1 MQKKLG
7 LMLALFIC
15 FVFIPVAGMAAASV
29 TVKDVRIEGN
39 ERIED
44 DAILRVVE
52 TRAGE
57 SYDEAQLS
65 RDLEAIFS
73 MGYFEDIRVETEAQ
87 EDARIVIFRVTEKP
101 TIRLIEISGNRVY
114 DEQEIKDNIDITTGS
129 ILNIFRIKRNIKQI
143 ETLYQEKNYH
153 NVKVTY
159 TVEELEHNQADLEF
173 NIEEGKKLR
182 IREIRFEGNQMF
194 DDKTLKKKI
203 KTSEKGFFSWLT
215 GSGDLDMETL
225 YQDIIK
231 LSDFYH
237 NNGYA
242 EARIA
247 EPEVI
252 YKDNWIY
259 IEIKIE
265 EGDRFKMGAV
275 ALSGDLIRPE
285 AELHQK
291 LAAPKEEYFN
301 RQAIRQDVMILSD
314 LYADEGYA
322 RADIAPEIKK
332 QEEEGAIDIIFHI
345 QKNEPV
351 YFEKIVIE
359 GNTKT
364 RDKVIRRELEVY
376 EGEKYSGSG
385 LKKSIRELYRLDYFK
400 DVQVR
405 RQQGNAEDQMI
416 LNIQVEEKPT
426 GTFSFGGGYSAVD
439 KLYVMT
445 SISERNLFGRGQRLD
460 LRVQAGGTS
469 QQYDISFTEPWLF
482 DMPLSATLEANKWE
496 RDYDEYDRDS
506 RGGAL
511 RFGYPIFD
519 YTRAYLQYAYDVS
532 TIENVSEAYKSIID
546 EGEFVESS
554 VSTSLVYDSR
564 NRQFNPSEGS
574 KHRLTFEYAGIG
586 GDIGFTKVTA
596 EAGWYFPLF
605 WKTVG
610 FLHGEAGYVERNAG
624 KILPDYERFYLGGIN
639 SLRGFDW
646 RDVSPV
652 NDEGVE
658 IGGEKYVQFNV
669 EYLVP
674 LLMEQGLV
682 GLVFYDTGNAY
693 ADGPI
698 RFDELR
704 ESWGYGIRWYSPMGP
719 LRLERG
725 YIIDR
730 QEGEDSGRWE
740 FSIGGSF

>member
-1 MQKKLG
+1 MQKQLG
-7 LMLALFIC
+7 LILAISLCLIFITSLA
-15 FVFIPVAGMAAASV
+15 PASV
-29 TVKDVRIEGN
+29 TVKDVQIKGN
-39 ERIED
+39 QRIED

-52 TRAGE
+52 TRPGDA
-57 SYDEAQLS
+57 YDEKQLS
-65 RDLEAIFS
+65 RDIESIFA
-73 MGYFEDIRVETEAQ
+73 MGYFDDIRVETET
-87 EDARIVIFRVTEKP
+87 EPDGKVVIFRVEEKP
-101 TIRLIEISGNRVY
+101 TIKLIEVSGNRVY
-114 DEQEIKDNIDITTGS
+114 EDQEIKDNIDITSGS

-159 TVEELEHNQADLEF
+159 KVEELDHNQANLEF
-173 NIEEGKKLR
+173 QIDEGKKLR
-182 IREIRFEGNQMF
+182 IREIRFEGNEAF
-194 DDKTLKKKI
+194 DDKTLKKKM
-203 KTSEKGFFSWLT
+203 KTSKKGFFSWLT
-215 GSGDLDMETL
+215 GSGDLDTETL
-225 YQDIIK
+225 NQDMMK

-242 EARIA
+242 EARIG
-247 EPEVI
+247 EPEII

-259 IEIKIE
+259 IEIKID
-265 EGDRFKMGAV
+265 EGKRFKMGEVRLA
-275 ALSGDLIRPE
+275 GDLIQP
-285 AELHQK
+285 AESLHEK
-291 LAAPKEEYFN
+291 LASPEEEYFN
-301 RQAIRQDVMILSD
+301 RQAIRQDVMTLSD
-314 LYADEGYA
+314 VYSDDGYA
-322 RADIAPEIKK
+322 RADIVPEIQK
-332 QEEEGAIDIIFHI
+332 QEEAQAIDIIFHI

-351 YFEKIVIE
+351 YFERIVIE

-376 EGEKYSGSG
+376 EGEKYDGSG
-385 LKKSIRELYRLDYFK
+385 LKKSIRELYRLDYFQ
-400 DVQVR
+400 DVKVR
-405 RQQGNAEDQMI
+405 RQQGSADDQMI

-426 GTFSFGGGYSAVD
+426 GTFSFGGGYSGVD
-439 KLYVMT
+439 GMYVMT
-445 SISERNLFGRGQRLD
+445 SISERNLFGRGQHLD
-460 LRVQAGGTS
+460 FRIQAGGSS

-482 DMPLSATLEANKWE
+482 DTQLSMTVEANKWE

-511 RFGYPIFD
+511 RFGYPVFD
-519 YTRAYLQYAYDVS
+519 YTRAYIQYAYDVS
-532 TIENVSEAYKSIID
+532 TIDNVTEAFKSVIA

-564 NRQFNPSEGS
+564 NRRFNPTEGS
-574 KHRLTFEYAGIG
+574 KHRLTLEYAGIG

-596 EAGWYFPLF
+596 ETGWYFPLF

-610 FLHGEAGYVERNAG
+610 FLHGETGYVTRNAG

-646 RDVSPV
+646 RDVSPL
-652 NDEGVE
+652 NDEGIA

-693 ADGPI
+693 AEGPI
-698 RFDELR
+698 KLDEMR

-725 YIIDR
+725 HILDR
-730 QEGEDSGRWE
+730 KEDEDSSRWE

>member
-1 MQKKLG
+1 MQKQLG
-7 LMLALFIC
+7 LILAISLCLIFITSLA
-15 FVFIPVAGMAAASV
+15 PASV
-29 TVKDVRIEGN
+29 TVKDVQIKGN
-39 ERIED
+39 QRIED
-44 DAILRVVE
+44 DAISRVVE
-52 TRAGE
+52 TRPGDA
-57 SYDEAQLS
+57 YDEKQLS
-65 RDLEAIFS
+65 RDIESIFA
-73 MGYFEDIRVETEAQ
+73 MGYFDDIRVETET
-87 EDARIVIFRVTEKP
+87 DPDGKVVIFRVEEKP
-101 TIRLIEISGNRVY
+101 TIKLIEVSGNRVY
-114 DEQEIKDNIDITTGS
+114 EDQEIKDNIDITSGS

-159 TVEELEHNQADLEF
+159 KVEELDHNQANLEF
-173 NIEEGKKLR
+173 QIDEGKKLR
-182 IREIRFEGNQMF
+182 IREIRFEGNEAF
-194 DDKTLKKKI
+194 DDKTLKKKM
-203 KTSEKGFFSWLT
+203 KTSKKGFFSWLT
-215 GSGDLDMETL
+215 GSGDLDTETL
-225 YQDIIK
+225 NQDMMK

-242 EARIA
+242 EARIG
-247 EPEVI
+247 EPEII

-259 IEIKIE
+259 IEIKID
-265 EGDRFKMGAV
+265 EGKRFKMGEVRLA
-275 ALSGDLIRPE
+275 GDLIQP
-285 AELHQK
+285 AESLHEK
-291 LAAPKEEYFN
+291 LASPEEEYFN
-301 RQAIRQDVMILSD
+301 RQAIRQDVMTLSD
-314 LYADEGYA
+314 VYSDDGYA
-322 RADIAPEIKK
+322 RADIVPEIQK
-332 QEEEGAIDIIFHI
+332 QEEAQAIDIIFHI

-351 YFEKIVIE
+351 YFERIVIE

-376 EGEKYSGSG
+376 EGEKYDGSG
-385 LKKSIRELYRLDYFK
+385 LKKSIRELYRLDYFQ
-400 DVQVR
+400 DVKVR
-405 RQQGNAEDQMI
+405 RQQGSADDQMI

-426 GTFSFGGGYSAVD
+426 GTFSFGGGYSGVD
-439 KLYVMT
+439 GMYVMT
-445 SISERNLFGRGQRLD
+445 SISERNLFGRGQHLD
-460 LRVQAGGTS
+460 FRIQAGGSS

-482 DMPLSATLEANKWE
+482 DTQLSMTVEANKWE

-511 RFGYPIFD
+511 RFGYPVFD
-519 YTRAYLQYAYDVS
+519 YTRAYIQYAYDVS
-532 TIENVSEAYKSIID
+532 TIDNVTEAFKSVIA

-564 NRQFNPSEGS
+564 NRRFNPTEGS
-574 KHRLTFEYAGIG
+574 KHRLTLEYAGIG

-596 EAGWYFPLF
+596 ETGWYFPLF

-610 FLHGEAGYVERNAG
+610 FLHGETGYVTRNAG

-646 RDVSPV
+646 RDVSPL
-652 NDEGVE
+652 NDEGIA

-693 ADGPI
+693 AEGPI
-698 RFDELR
+698 KLDEMR

-725 YIIDR
+725 HILDR
-730 QEGEDSGRWE
+730 KEDEDSSRWE

>member
-1 MQKKLG
+1 MQKQLG
-7 LMLALFIC
+7 LILAISLCLIFITSLA
-15 FVFIPVAGMAAASV
+15 PASV
-29 TVKDVRIEGN
+29 TVKDVQIKGN
-39 ERIED
+39 QRIED

-52 TRAGE
+52 TRPGDP
-57 SYDEAQLS
+57 YDEKQLS
-65 RDLEAIFS
+65 RDIESIFA
-73 MGYFEDIRVETEAQ
+73 MGYFDDIRVETET
-87 EDARIVIFRVTEKP
+87 EPDGKVVIFRVEEKP
-101 TIRLIEISGNRVY
+101 TIKLIEVSGNRVY
-114 DEQEIKDNIDITTGS
+114 EDQEIKDNIDITSGS

-159 TVEELEHNQADLEF
+159 KVEELDHNQANLEF
-173 NIEEGKKLR
+173 QIDEGKKLR
-182 IREIRFEGNQMF
+182 IREIRFEGNEAF
-194 DDKTLKKKI
+194 DDKTLKKKM
-203 KTSEKGFFSWLT
+203 KTSKKGFFSWLT
-215 GSGDLDMETL
+215 GSGDLDTETL
-225 YQDIIK
+225 NQDMMK

-242 EARIA
+242 EARIG
-247 EPEVI
+247 EPEII

-259 IEIKIE
+259 IEIKID
-265 EGDRFKMGAV
+265 EGKRFKMGEVRLA
-275 ALSGDLIRPE
+275 GDLIQP
-285 AELHQK
+285 AESLHEK
-291 LAAPKEEYFN
+291 LASPEEEYFN
-301 RQAIRQDVMILSD
+301 RQAIRQDVMTLSD
-314 LYADEGYA
+314 VYSDDGYA
-322 RADIAPEIKK
+322 RADIVPEIQK
-332 QEEEGAIDIIFHI
+332 QEEAQAIDIIFHI

-351 YFEKIVIE
+351 YFERIVIE

-376 EGEKYSGSG
+376 EGEKYDGSG
-385 LKKSIRELYRLDYFK
+385 LKKSIRELYRLDYFQ
-400 DVQVR
+400 DVKVR
-405 RQQGNAEDQMI
+405 RQQGSADDQMI

-426 GTFSFGGGYSAVD
+426 GTFSFGGGYSGVD
-439 KLYVMT
+439 GMYVMT
-445 SISERNLFGRGQRLD
+445 SISERNLFGRGQHLD
-460 LRVQAGGTS
+460 FRIQAGGSS

-482 DMPLSATLEANKWE
+482 DTQLSMTVEANKWE

-511 RFGYPIFD
+511 RFGYPVFD
-519 YTRAYLQYAYDVS
+519 YTRAYIQYAYDVS
-532 TIENVSEAYKSIID
+532 TIDNVTEAFKSVIA

-564 NRQFNPSEGS
+564 NRRFNPTEGS
-574 KHRLTFEYAGIG
+574 KHRLTLEYAGIG

-596 EAGWYFPLF
+596 ETGWYFPLF

-610 FLHGEAGYVERNAG
+610 FLHGETGYVTRNAG

-646 RDVSPV
+646 RDVSPL
-652 NDEGVE
+652 NDEGIA

-693 ADGPI
+693 AEGPI
-698 RFDELR
+698 KLDEMR

-725 YIIDR
+725 HILDR
-730 QEGEDSGRWE
+730 KEDEDSSRWE

>member
-1 MQKKLG
+1 MQKQLG
-7 LMLALFIC
+7 LMLA
-15 FVFIPVAGMAAASV
+15 VFGCIILTTHIVSATP
-29 TVKDVRIEGN
+29 TVKDVQVKGN
-39 ERIED
+39 QRIED

-52 TRAGE
+52 TRPGDP
-57 SYDEAQLS
+57 YDEKQLS
-65 RDLEAIFS
+65 RDLESIFA
-73 MGYFEDIRVETEAQ
+73 MGYFDDIRVETET
-87 EDARIVIFRVTEKP
+87 EPDGKIVIFRVTEKP
-101 TIRLIEISGNRVY
+101 TIKLIEISGNRVY
-114 DEQEIKDNIDITTGS
+114 EDQEIKDNIDITTGS

-159 TVEELEHNQADLEF
+159 AVEELDHNQANLEF
-173 NIEEGKKLR
+173 QIEEGKKLR
-182 IREIRFEGNQMF
+182 IREIRFEGNQAF
-194 DDKTLKKKI
+194 DDKSLKKKI

-215 GSGDLDMETL
+215 GSGDLDTETL
-225 YQDIIK
+225 NQDMIK

-242 EARIA
+242 EARIG
-247 EPEVI
+247 EPEII
-252 YKDNWIY
+252 YKDNWIF

-265 EGDRFKMGAV
+265 EGKRFKMGEVRLA
-275 ALSGDLIRPE
+275 GDLIQP
-285 AELHQK
+285 AESLHEK
-291 LAAPKEEYFN
+291 LASPEEAYFN
-301 RQAIRQDVMILSD
+301 RQAIRQDVMTLSD
-314 LYADEGYA
+314 VYSDEGYA
-322 RADIAPEIKK
+322 RADIAPEIQK
-332 QEEEGAIDIIFHI
+332 QEEARAIEITFHI

-351 YFEKIVIE
+351 YFERIVIE

-376 EGEKYSGSG
+376 EGEKYDGSG

-400 DVQVR
+400 DVKVR
-405 RQQGNAEDQMI
+405 RQQGRADDQMI

-426 GTFSFGGGYSAVD
+426 GTFSFGGGYSGVD
-439 KLYVMT
+439 GLYVMT
-445 SISERNLFGRGQRLD
+445 SISERNLFGRGQHLD
-460 LRVQAGGTS
+460 LRVQAGGSS

-482 DMPLSATLEANKWE
+482 DTRLSMTAEANKWE

-511 RFGYPIFD
+511 RFGYPVFD
-519 YTRAYLQYAYDVS
+519 YTRAYIQYAYDVS
-532 TIENVSEAYKSIID
+532 TIDDVSEAYKSVIA

-564 NRQFNPSEGS
+564 NRRFNPTEGS
-574 KHRLTFEYAGIG
+574 KHRLTLEYAGIG
-586 GDIGFTKVTA
+586 GDIGFTKMTA
-596 EAGWYFPLF
+596 ETGWYVPLF

-610 FLHGEAGYVERNAG
+610 FLHGETGYVTRNAG

-652 NDEGVE
+652 NDEGIE
-658 IGGEKYVQFNV
+658 IGGEKFVQFNV

-693 ADGPI
+693 AEGPI
-698 RFDELR
+698 ELDEMR

-725 YIIDR
+725 HILDR
-730 QEGEDSGRWE
+730 KEGEDSGRWE

>member
-1 MQKKLG
+1 MQKQLG
-7 LMLALFIC
+7 LILAISLCLIFITSLA
-15 FVFIPVAGMAAASV
+15 PASV
-29 TVKDVRIEGN
+29 TVRDVQIKGN
-39 ERIED
+39 QRIED

-52 TRAGE
+52 TRPGDA
-57 SYDEAQLS
+57 YDEKQLS
-65 RDLEAIFS
+65 RDIESIFA
-73 MGYFEDIRVETEAQ
+73 MGYFDDIRVETET
-87 EDARIVIFRVTEKP
+87 DPDGKVVIFRVEEKP
-101 TIRLIEISGNRVY
+101 TIKLIEVSGNRVY
-114 DEQEIKDNIDITTGS
+114 EDQEIKDNIDITSGS

-159 TVEELEHNQADLEF
+159 TVEELDHNQANLEF
-173 NIEEGKKLR
+173 QIDEGKKLR
-182 IREIRFEGNQMF
+182 IREIRFEGNEAF
-194 DDKTLKKKI
+194 DDKTLKKKM
-203 KTSEKGFFSWLT
+203 KTSKKGFFSWLT
-215 GSGDLDMETL
+215 GSGDLDTETL
-225 YQDIIK
+225 NQDMMK

-242 EARIA
+242 EARIG
-247 EPEVI
+247 EPEII

-259 IEIKIE
+259 IEIKID
-265 EGDRFKMGAV
+265 EGKRFKMGEVRLA
-275 ALSGDLIRPE
+275 GDLIQP
-285 AELHQK
+285 AESLHEK
-291 LAAPKEEYFN
+291 LASPEEEYFN
-301 RQAIRQDVMILSD
+301 RQAIRQDVMTLSD
-314 LYADEGYA
+314 VYSDDGYA
-322 RADIAPEIKK
+322 RADIVPEIQK
-332 QEEEGAIDIIFHI
+332 QEEAQAIDIIFHI

-351 YFEKIVIE
+351 YFERIVIE

-376 EGEKYSGSG
+376 EGEKYDGSG
-385 LKKSIRELYRLDYFK
+385 LKKSIRELYRLDYFQ
-400 DVQVR
+400 DVKVR
-405 RQQGNAEDQMI
+405 RQQGSADDQMI

-426 GTFSFGGGYSAVD
+426 GTFSFGGGYSGVD
-439 KLYVMT
+439 GLYVMT
-445 SISERNLFGRGQRLD
+445 SISERNLFGRGQHLD
-460 LRVQAGGTS
+460 FRIQAGGSS

-482 DMPLSATLEANKWE
+482 DTQLSMTVEANKWE

-511 RFGYPIFD
+511 RFGYPVFD
-519 YTRAYLQYAYDVS
+519 YTRAYIQYAYDVS
-532 TIENVSEAYKSIID
+532 TIDNVTEAFKSVIA

-564 NRQFNPSEGS
+564 NRRFNPTEGS
-574 KHRLTFEYAGIG
+574 KHRLTLEYAGIG

-596 EAGWYFPLF
+596 ETGWYFPLF

-610 FLHGEAGYVERNAG
+610 FLHGETGYVTRNAG

-646 RDVSPV
+646 RDVSPL
-652 NDEGVE
+652 NDEGIA

-693 ADGPI
+693 AEGPI
-698 RFDELR
+698 KLDEMR

-725 YIIDR
+725 HILDR
-730 QEGEDSGRWE
+730 KEDEDSSRWE

>member
-1 MQKKLG
+1 M
-7 LMLALFIC
+7 
-15 FVFIPVAGMAAASV
+15 
-29 TVKDVRIEGN
+29 TVKDVQIKGN
-39 ERIED
+39 QRIED

-52 TRAGE
+52 TRPGDA
-57 SYDEAQLS
+57 YDEKQLS
-65 RDLEAIFS
+65 RDIESIFA
-73 MGYFEDIRVETEAQ
+73 MGYFDDIRVETET
-87 EDARIVIFRVTEKP
+87 EPDGKVVIFRVEEKP
-101 TIRLIEISGNRVY
+101 TIKLIEVSGNRVY
-114 DEQEIKDNIDITTGS
+114 EDQEIKDNIDITSGS

-159 TVEELEHNQADLEF
+159 KVEELDHNQANLEF
-173 NIEEGKKLR
+173 QIDEGKKLR
-182 IREIRFEGNQMF
+182 IREIRFEGNEAF
-194 DDKTLKKKI
+194 DDKTLKKKM
-203 KTSEKGFFSWLT
+203 KTSKKGFFSWLT
-215 GSGDLDMETL
+215 GSGDLDTETL
-225 YQDIIK
+225 NQDMMK

-242 EARIA
+242 EARIG
-247 EPEVI
+247 EPEII

-259 IEIKIE
+259 IEIKID
-265 EGDRFKMGAV
+265 EGKRFKMGEVRLA
-275 ALSGDLIRPE
+275 GDLIQP
-285 AELHQK
+285 AESLHEK
-291 LAAPKEEYFN
+291 LASPEEEYFN
-301 RQAIRQDVMILSD
+301 RQAIRQDVMTLSD
-314 LYADEGYA
+314 VYSDDGYA
-322 RADIAPEIKK
+322 RADIVPEIQK
-332 QEEEGAIDIIFHI
+332 QEEAQAIDIIFHI

-351 YFEKIVIE
+351 YFERIVIE

-376 EGEKYSGSG
+376 EGEKYDGSG
-385 LKKSIRELYRLDYFK
+385 LKKSIRELYRLDYFQ
-400 DVQVR
+400 DVKVR
-405 RQQGNAEDQMI
+405 RQQGSADDQMI

-426 GTFSFGGGYSAVD
+426 GTFSFGGGYSGVD
-439 KLYVMT
+439 GMYVMT
-445 SISERNLFGRGQRLD
+445 SISERNLFGRGQHLD
-460 LRVQAGGTS
+460 FRIQAGGSS

-482 DMPLSATLEANKWE
+482 DTQLSMTVEANKWE

-511 RFGYPIFD
+511 RFGYPVFD
-519 YTRAYLQYAYDVS
+519 YTRAYIQYAYDVS
-532 TIENVSEAYKSIID
+532 TIDNVTEAFKSVIA

-564 NRQFNPSEGS
+564 NRRFNPTEGS
-574 KHRLTFEYAGIG
+574 KHRLTLEYAGIG

-596 EAGWYFPLF
+596 ETGWYFPLF

-610 FLHGEAGYVERNAG
+610 FLHGETGYVTRNAG

-646 RDVSPV
+646 RDVSPL
-652 NDEGVE
+652 NDEGIA

-693 ADGPI
+693 AEGPI
-698 RFDELR
+698 KLDEMR

-725 YIIDR
+725 HILDR
-730 QEGEDSGRWE
+730 KEDEDSSRWE